1 MLYLFYPEM
10 ADSKVTWRV
19 DPEGEADRLA
29 IIYPGEA
36 GFSKALDI
44 IRHQFDVIQ
53 ARSQLLLTVGTLA
66 LTITGFS
73 GPAIARSGVFAR
85 YSMAVG
91 IVFVLAA
98 IVVLLTG
105 GLRIHWITQFQS
117 IDKRQI
123 LIDIIRYRDRKTKL
137 YMLELALLVI
147 GLSFYVAS
155 VVAYLMMTE

>member
-1 MLYLFYPEM
+1 MLSM
-10 ADSKVTWRV
+10 VKWKV
-19 DPEGEADRLA
+19 DPESEAQRLE

-36 GFSKALDI
+36 GFSKSLDI

-85 YSMAVG
+85 YSMTFG

-98 IVVLLTG
+98 LIVLLTG
-105 GLRIHWITQFQS
+105 GLRIQWMTQFVS
-117 IDKRQI
+117 TDRRQM
-123 LIDIIRYRDRKTKL
+123 LIDIIQYRDQKTRL
-137 YMLELALLVI
+137 YMIELSLLVI

-155 VVAYLMMTE
+155 VVAYLINA

>member
-1 MLYLFYPEM
+1 MLYSFYPEM
-10 ADSKVTWRV
+10 VDKTSPWRV
-19 DPEGEADRLA
+19 DSDSEADRLR
-29 IIYPGEA
+29 ILYPGDT
-36 GFSKALDI
+36 GFTKILDV

-117 IDKRQI
+117 TDHRQI

-137 YMLELALLVI
+137 YMLELTLLVI

-155 VVAYLMMTE
+155 VVAYLMSDM

>member
-1 MLYLFYPEM
+1 MS
-10 ADSKVTWRV
+10 SKVKWKV
-19 DPEGEADRLA
+19 DPETEADRLE
-29 IIYPGEA
+29 IIYPGET
-36 GFSKALDI
+36 GFSKSLDI

-85 YSMAVG
+85 YSMAIG

-98 IVVLLTG
+98 IIVLLTG
-105 GLRIHWITQFQS
+105 GLRIQWITQFVS
-117 IDKRQI
+117 TDRRQI
-123 LIDIIRYRDRKTKL
+123 LVDIIQYRDRKTKL
-137 YMLELALLVI
+137 YMLELTLLVV

-155 VVAYLMMTE
+155 VVAYLMNS